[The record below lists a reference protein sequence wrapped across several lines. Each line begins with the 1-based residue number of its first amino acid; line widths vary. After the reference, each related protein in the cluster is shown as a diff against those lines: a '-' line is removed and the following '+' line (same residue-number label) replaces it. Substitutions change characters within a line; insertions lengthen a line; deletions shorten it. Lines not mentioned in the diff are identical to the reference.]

1 MSSGVFILFLILLLL
16 HYKRRL
22 RLQLFFSDSCFL
34 NILLYLIPFDVIES
48 EQFMLFL
55 EKHSPKGQTGASS
68 VS

>member
-1 MSSGVFILFLILLLL
+1 MSSGVFILFQILLLL

-55 EKHSPKGQTGASS
+55 EKHSPKGQTGVSS